1 MPGAEEVRQQF
12 LKGIKLATYVEQAT
26 NGRLNY
32 DQAKQVILA
41 RSYNQQAPGM
51 SRTTGMELSECESIM
66 AGFDELVPYISM
78 LNSSC
83 TERASKRGFLRLLA
97 GHQSH
102 FNLWEVPRKRH
113 NDPNENWNPLPLE
126 EAKNRWGQLPL
137 VRAGTYKAFNRLCQG
152 GAAGQT
158 KKALVEINKTIGLP
172 MMTVHDEI
180 SQSTRTEKEVAIMNE
195 IMVNCIPLLSPV
207 RTDISTGKTWS

>member
-41 RSYNQQAPGM
+41 RSYNQQAKGM
-51 SRTTGMELSECESIM
+51 SRTTGEPIEECEAIM
-66 AGFDELVPYISM
+66 DGFDRLVPYVSL

-83 TERASKRGFLRLLA
+83 TARAEERGFLRLLA
-97 GHQSH
+97 GHKSH
-102 FNLWEVPRKRH
+102 FNLLEVPRWERK
-113 NDPNENWNPLPLE
+113 DPDENWSPLPLE
-126 EAKNRWGQLPL
+126 EAKNRWPKLPII
-137 VRAGTYKAFNRLCQG
+137 RAGTYKAFNRLCQG

-158 KKALVEINKTIGLP
+158 KKALIEINKAIGLP
-172 MMTVHDEI
+172 QMTVHDEI
-180 SQSTRTEKEVAIMNE
+180 SKSTKSEKETALMNE

-207 RTDISTGKTWS
+207 RTDISVGKSWG